1 MKQKLD
7 KHKLSNGLVLLGE
20 RMEAVE
26 SVAFGFMLPA
36 GASVMPAGC
45 CGAANVIT
53 DWIFR
58 GAGDKDNR
66 QLGDALD
73 GLGLQR
79 SGGVDSANVSIGAAL
94 EASNLSSAIDLY
106 GDIILRPKLE
116 DEQFSPARQLA
127 IEGIKGL
134 DDDPRH
140 KVMIKLRE

>member
-1 MKQKLD
+1 M
-7 KHKLSNGLVLLGE
+7 LLGE

-45 CGAANVIT
+45 CGAANVIA

-58 GAGDKDNR
+58 GAGERDNR

-79 SGGVDSANVSIGAAL
+79 SAGVDSANISDRRGPGG
-94 EASNLSSAIDLY
+94 EQPGC
-106 GDIILRPKLE
+106 GD
-116 DEQFSPARQLA
+116 
-127 IEGIKGL
+127 
-134 DDDPRH
+134 
-140 KVMIKLRE
+140 